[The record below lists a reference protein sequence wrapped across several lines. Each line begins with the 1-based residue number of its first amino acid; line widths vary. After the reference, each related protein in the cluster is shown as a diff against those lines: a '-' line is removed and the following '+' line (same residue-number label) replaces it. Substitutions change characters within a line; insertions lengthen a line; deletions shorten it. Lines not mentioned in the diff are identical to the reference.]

1 MMIILP
7 GAITRSANTL
17 LLSCLLLIAGC
28 ATKTPVGVDK
38 VSLREA
44 YLHTYANPLNQGIM
58 SDEAR
63 YVLNRHFLLQQFES
77 DQTTAIAALHA
88 IALKDDRRDI
98 LYTLAEMSYLHGSE
112 LADSYR
118 SANQKLASDYFLL
131 SALYVYYFAFD
142 KNRPAVSPQSS
153 SARNAMDM
161 YNYGLWQAF
170 STGKTDGLSLSSA
183 ERKLPFGNL
192 SISLDASQ
200 LPWKFEEFEKFL
212 PADKYVPRGVSVRNR
227 TPGAGLPLIGI
238 GIKNDGAVSAP
249 MVPVTAFLRIQGG
262 LAGLDAGTATA
273 TLELYTALNNS
284 TVTVEDR
291 VLPLGTDT
299 TTPLA
304 YKMEGSDFFDLNL
317 GAFLGR
323 EPNKIPDG
331 LYIKDGYQRGKIP
344 VVLVHGTASSP
355 VWWVEML
362 NTLTADVQIRE
373 KYQFWYFVYT
383 SNKGIVIS
391 AADLRD
397 ALRAKVTL
405 LDPQGKDV
413 ALQQMVVI
421 GHSQGGLLTKLTAVD
436 TGDKLLR
443 AMTGKDIDSLK
454 LKKESKAKIQRL
466 FYVEPLPFVKTVIF
480 MSTPH
485 RGSFQSK
492 KWVRSLLRWLVTLP
506 ANIVE
511 SSQEY
516 FEYLSDD
523 VKRVMGIDRKTVL
536 TSADGMSPDNPMLK
550 VLADIPLASRVDGHS
565 IIAVETDGD
574 PTLGNDGVVEY
585 KSAHLE
591 GMQSEFIVKSGHS
604 SQLNPLAIDEVRR
617 ILVERL
623 PTVAPG
629 NVKLK

>member
-1 MMIILP
+1 MP
-7 GAITRSANTL
+7 GTTMRSTHVVFVVSVL
-17 LLSCLLLIAGC
+17 WLAGC
-28 ATKTPVGVDK
+28 ASRTPVGVDP
-38 VSLREA
+38 VSPREA
-44 YLHTYANPLNQGIM
+44 YQHAYANPLNQGVL

-63 YVLNRHFLLQQFES
+63 YILNRHFLLQKFDEEP
-77 DQTTAIAALHA
+77 TVAIADLHA
-88 IALKDDRRDI
+88 IALQDDRRDI
-98 LYTLAEMSYLHGSE
+98 LYALAEMSYLHGSE
-112 LADSYR
+112 LANSYR
-118 SANQKLASDYFLL
+118 SANKKLASDYFLL

-153 SARNAMDM
+153 SARNALDM

-170 STGKTDGLSLSSA
+170 LTDEGEGLALKAA
-183 ERKLPFGNL
+183 ERKLPLGNI

-200 LPWKFEEFEKFL
+200 LSWKMEEFEKFL

-227 TPGAGLPLIGI
+227 TPGAGLPLLGV
-238 GIKNDGAVSAP
+238 GIKKGSAVVAP
-249 MVPVTAFLRIQGG
+249 ILPVTAFLRIEGG
-262 LAGLDAGTATA
+262 LAAMNAGTATA
-273 TLELYTALNNS
+273 TLELYSVLDSS
-284 TVTVEDR
+284 TVAVENR
-291 VLPLGTDT
+291 VLPLATDI

-304 YKMEGSDFFDLNL
+304 YKMEGSDFFNLNL
-317 GAFLGR
+317 GVFLGR
-323 EPNKIPDG
+323 EPSKIPDG
-331 LYIKDGYQRGKIP
+331 LYIKDAYQPGKIP
-344 VVLVHGTASSP
+344 IVLVHGTASSP

-362 NTLTADVQIRE
+362 NTLTADQQIRE

-397 ALRAKVTL
+397 ALREKVKS
-405 LDPQGKDV
+405 LDPQGKDL

-436 TGDKLLR
+436 TDDKLLR

-454 LKKESKAKIQRL
+454 MSAESKARIRRY

-492 KWVRSLLRWLVTLP
+492 RWVRSLVRWLVTLP
-506 ANIVE
+506 ANIVQ

-516 FEYLSDD
+516 FEYVSDD
-523 VKRVMGIDRKTVL
+523 VKRVMGIDRKTVF
-536 TSADGMSPDNPMLK
+536 TSADGMSPNNPILK
-550 VLADIPLASRVDGHS
+550 VLAEIPLAPRVDGHS
-565 IIAVETDGD
+565 IIAVLGDGD
-574 PTLGNDGVVEY
+574 PKLGNDGVVEY

-591 GMQSEFIVKSGHS
+591 GMQSEFIVRSGHS

-617 ILVERL
+617 ILVENL
-623 PTVAPG
+623 STTPLVQ
-629 NVKLK
+629 K

>member
-1 MMIILP
+1 MTTPKIISHRA
-7 GAITRSANTL
+7 GAILLASL
-17 LLSCLLLIAGC
+17 LLTTGC
-28 ATKTPVGVDK
+28 ATQTPVGVDK
-38 VSLREA
+38 VSVHEA
-44 YLHTYANPLNQGIM
+44 YLHTYANPLNQGVM

-63 YVLNRHFLLQQFES
+63 YVLNRHFLLQQFEN
-77 DQTTAIAALHA
+77 DPEAAIAAMHA

-98 LYTLAEMSYLHGSE
+98 LYTLAEMSYLQGSE

-118 SANQKLASDYFLL
+118 STNKELAADYFLL

-142 KNRPAVSPQSS
+142 KDRPPVSPQSG
-153 SARNAMDM
+153 SARNALDM
-161 YNYGLWQAF
+161 YNYGLWQGF
-170 STGKTDGLSLSSA
+170 STEKTDALVLKSA
-183 ERKLPFGNL
+183 VRKLPFGNL

-200 LPWKFEEFEKFL
+200 LPWKIETFEKFL

-227 TPGAGLPLIGI
+227 SSGAGLPLIGI
-238 GIKNDGAVSAP
+238 AIKSDKDSTAP
-249 MVPVTAFLRIQGG
+249 VLPLTAFLRIQGG

-273 TLELYTALNNS
+273 TLELYSALDSN
-284 TVTVEDR
+284 TITVENR

-317 GAFLGR
+317 SAFLGR

-331 LYIKDGYQRGKIP
+331 LYIRDGYQRGKIP

-362 NTLTADVQIRE
+362 NTLTADAQIRE

-391 AADLRD
+391 AAELRD
-397 ALRAKVTL
+397 ALRAKVNL
-405 LDPQGKDV
+405 VDPEGKDD

-436 TGDKLLR
+436 SGDKLLR
-443 AMTGKDIDSLK
+443 AMTGKDIDALK

-492 KWVRSLLRWLVTLP
+492 RWVRALLRRLVTLP
-506 ANIVE
+506 ANIVQ

-516 FEYLSDD
+516 FEYISDD
-523 VKRVMGIDRKTVL
+523 VKRVMGIDKKTIL
-536 TSADGMSPDNPMLK
+536 TSADGMSPDSPMLK
-550 VLADIPLASRVDGHS
+550 TLAEIPLAPRVDGHS
-565 IIAVETDGD
+565 IIAVLGDGD
-574 PTLGNDGVVEY
+574 PTQGDDGVVKY
-585 KSAHLE
+585 SSAHLE
-591 GMQSEFIVKSGHS
+591 GMQSEFIVNSDHS

-623 PTVAPG
+623 PAALPDK
-629 NVKLK
+629 VKPK